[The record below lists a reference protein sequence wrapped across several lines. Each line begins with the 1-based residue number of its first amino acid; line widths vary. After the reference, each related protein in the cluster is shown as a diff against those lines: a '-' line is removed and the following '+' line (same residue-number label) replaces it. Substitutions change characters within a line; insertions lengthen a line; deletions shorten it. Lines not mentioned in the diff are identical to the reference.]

1 MKKMLSLILSLALA
15 AACMGCAA
23 TGENTQNSLSET
35 GAAEQTTQEK
45 ETSSEAQAHESL
57 TSVTQAEIPETLA
70 QIPEGYELPA
80 DSRAPL
86 KGWIIPLTNP

>member
-1 MKKMLSLILSLALA
+1 MKKMLSLVLSLTLA

-45 ETSSEAQAHESL
+45 ETSS
-57 TSVTQAEIPETLA
+57 
-70 QIPEGYELPA
+70 
-80 DSRAPL
+80 
-86 KGWIIPLTNP
+86 